1 MNKLI
6 ATILTL
12 AFGITLGAQEHGDIL
27 ITGGTVITITGDI
40 LEDTDVLIRNGK
52 INQIGEG
59 LSASGDIKTI
69 DASGKYVMPGIID
82 AHSHI
87 ALDVVNE
94 ATDPNTANVDVGD
107 VINPYDIGIY
117 RALAGGVTISHA
129 MHGLSLIH
137 I

>member
-59 LSASGDIKTI
+59 SVSYTHLTLPTI
-69 DASGKYVMPGIID
+69 YSV
-82 AHSHI
+82 
-87 ALDVVNE
+87 
-94 ATDPNTANVDVGD
+94 
-107 VINPYDIGIY
+107 
-117 RALAGGVTISHA
+117 
-129 MHGLSLIH
+129 
-137 I
+137 